1 MKKQQPLPP
10 YTAFTNDQEIT
21 SGDLREVARQTK
33 LAMDRNANAAILIFD
48 NTTSQQVEIDFRGTV
63 KQVLDRIPETQTEK
77 PADPAPATRGPGR
90 PKLGV
95 VSREVTLL
103 PRHWDWLNTQRGGAS
118 VTLRRLVEEAKRAS
132 TTTDQTRQAL
142 ESIDR
147 FMRVMAGNLPGYEE
161 AARWLYRKD
170 RATFEGIIAAWPT
183 DIRKHLQQ
191 LADRISWNAED
202 DVMK

>member
-1 MKKQQPLPP
+1 MKQQSLPP
-10 YTAFTNDQEIT
+10 YTAFADNQEIA

-33 LAMDRNANAAILIFD
+33 LTMNRNAKASILIFD
-48 NTTSQQVEIDFRGTV
+48 NATSQQVEIDFCGTI
-63 KQVLDRIPETQTEK
+63 KQILSRIPEAQTEEA
-77 PADPAPATRGPGR
+77 ADTTLAARGPGR

-95 VSREVTLL
+95 VSREVSLL

-118 VTLRRLVEEAKRAS
+118 VTLRRLVEEAKRANAA
-132 TTTDQTRQAL
+132 TDQTRQAL

-170 RATFEGIIAAWPT
+170 RQTFEQIIAAWPT
-183 DIRKHLQQ
+183 DVRKHLQQ
-191 LADRISWNAED
+191 LADRISWNAE
-202 DVMK
+202 

>member
-1 MKKQQPLPP
+1 MMKQQSLPP
-10 YTAFTNDQEIT
+10 YTAFANDQEIA

-33 LAMDRNANAAILIFD
+33 LAIDRNTDAAILIFD
-48 NTTSQQVEIDFRGTV
+48 NATSQQVEIDFRGTV
-63 KQVLDRIPETQTEK
+63 KQVVGRIPEVQIEK
-77 PADPAPATRGPGR
+77 STDAAPATRGPGR

-95 VSREVTLL
+95 VSREVSLL
-103 PRHWDWLNTQRGGAS
+103 PRHWDWLNSQRGGAS

-132 TTTDQTRQAL
+132 AATDQTRQAL

-170 RATFEGIIAAWPT
+170 RSTFESIIAAWPT

-191 LADRISWNAED
+191 LADHISWNTE
-202 DVMK
+202 